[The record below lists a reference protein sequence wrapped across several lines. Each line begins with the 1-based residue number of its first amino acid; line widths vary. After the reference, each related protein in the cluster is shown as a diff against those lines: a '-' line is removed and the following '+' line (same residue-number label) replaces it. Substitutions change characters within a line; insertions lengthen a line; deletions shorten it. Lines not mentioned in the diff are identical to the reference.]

1 MKNIAIILAR
11 SGSKGLPHK
20 NIKELKGKPLM
31 AYSIEAAIKSRLF
44 DVVHVSTDSSQ
55 YADIAKEYGADEP
68 FLRSEYTSSDSASS
82 WDAIREVLMQYEEVG
97 EKFDNFMLLQ
107 PTSPLR
113 TAEDIQAAF
122 KLLDE
127 KNALAVVSVCPVD
140 HSPLQCN
147 TLPKDLS
154 LVNFRQN
161 ESRGLRRQMLEQYY
175 RFNGSIYLSRVS
187 SFLETGDIYQKDCYA
202 YVMDRL
208 NSIDIDDEV
217 DFKIARALLD

>member
-31 AYSIEAAIKSRLF
+31 AYTIEAAVKSGLF
-44 DVVHVSTDSSQ
+44 DVVHVSTDSQQ
-55 YADIAKEYGADEP
+55 YAEIAKEYGADEP
-68 FLRSEYTSSDSASS
+68 FLRSERTSSDSASS
-82 WDAIREVLMQYEEVG
+82 WDAIREVLTKYAEIG
-97 EKFDNFMLLQ
+97 NKFDNFMLLQ

-113 TAEDIQAAF
+113 TADDIQAAF
-122 KLLDE
+122 KLQKE
-127 KNALAVVSVCPVD
+127 KKALAIVSVCPVD

-147 TLPKDLS
+147 VLPETLS
-154 LVNFRQN
+154 LADFRQN
-161 ESRGLRRQMLEQYY
+161 NSKGLRRQMLEQYY
-175 RFNGSIYLSRVS
+175 RFNGAIYLSNVS
-187 SFLETGDIYQKDCYA
+187 NFLATGDIYDKDCYA

-217 DFKIARALLD
+217 DFKIAEALLD

>member
-31 AYSIEAAIKSRLF
+31 AYSIEVAVKSELF
-44 DVVHVSTDSSQ
+44 DTVHVSTDSPQ
-55 YADIAKEYGADEP
+55 YAEIAKKYGADAP
-68 FLRSEYTSSDSASS
+68 FLRSNDTSSDSASS
-82 WDAIREVLMQYEEVG
+82 WDAIREVLARYAEKG

-113 TAEDIQAAF
+113 TVGDIQAAF
-122 KLLDE
+122 KLQKE
-127 KNALAVVSVCPVD
+127 KNALAIVSVCPID

-147 TLPKDLS
+147 ILPEDLS
-154 LVNFRQN
+154 LANFRQN
-161 ESRGLRRQMLEQYY
+161 NSKGLRRQMLEQYY
-175 RFNGSIYLSRVS
+175 RFNGAIYLSKVS
-187 SFLETGDIYQKDCYA
+187 SFLASGDIYQKDCYA
-202 YVMDRL
+202 YVMNRR

-217 DFKIARALLD
+217 DFKIAEALLD